1 MQQFTIPSSLDRAR
15 VDETLHVLD
24 PAISRRAART
34 LADLGGV
41 AAGGVRRSASARV
54 RAGSSL
60 AFCKEY
66 ISISLEL
73 GLPVFFENNDLLIIS
88 KPPGLAVHGG
98 PLIKDSVVARLRKL
112 GAGSGLVS
120 RLDREASGLLMIGK
134 NAPSLREYAAQTES
148 GLIQKEY
155 WAIASGTIK
164 TDSLTIDFPLRVL
177 DEPMGNLPKTIVDY
191 ENGDPALTNV
201 KVVARVKDF
210 TFVSVRI
217 ATGRTHQIRAHL
229 AAAGFPLVG
238 DARYGNPEVN
248 RIARETYGA
257 ARTMLHCRKLE
268 FRGMPPE
275 TSQELTAEI
284 TTITAWTEPDF
295 DRIAPQN

>member
-1 MQQFTIPSSLDRAR
+1 VQQFTIPSNLDRAR
-15 VDETLHVLD
+15 VDEALHVLD
-24 PAISRRAART
+24 PAISRRASRT

-41 AAGGVRRSASARV
+41 AAGGVRRPASARV
-54 RAGSSL
+54 RAGSTL
-60 AFCKEY
+60 AYCKEY
-66 ISISLEL
+66 ISISIEL
-73 GLPVFFENNDLLIIS
+73 GLPVFFENDDLLMIS

-134 NAPSLREYAAQTES
+134 NAQSLREYAAQTES

-155 WAIASGTIK
+155 WAIVSGIIK
-164 TDSLTIDFPLRVL
+164 TDSLTIDFPLRAL

-191 ENGDPALTNV
+191 ENGDPARTNV

-210 TFVSVRI
+210 TIVSVRI
-217 ATGRTHQIRAHL
+217 ETGRTHQIRAHL

-238 DARYGNPEVN
+238 DPRYGNHDVN
-248 RIARETYGA
+248 RTARETYGA
-257 ARTMLHCRKLE
+257 GRTMLHCRTIE
-268 FRGMPPE
+268 FRVRNPE
-275 TSQELTAEI
+275 TAPETLI
-284 TTITAWTEPDF
+284 ITAWAEPDF
-295 DRIAPQN
+295 ERLAPQS